1 MKTISLSDRL
11 FATITLFGR
20 TIINISI
27 QGVSS
32 LKEVMARVVEEIGS
46 QVPRMSRLTLRNAS
60 QGWMFTSTISGAQTA
75 SDGRRDNCSAGSLS
89 AEATQLT
96 LSF

>member
-60 QGWMFTSTISGAQTA
+60 QGWMFTSTISGGQAA
-75 SDGRRDNCSAGSLS
+75 ADCRRDHRLASSL
-89 AEATQLT
+89 AIEATQRT

>member
-1 MKTISLSDRL
+1 MKPISLSDRL

-75 SDGRRDNCSAGSLS
+75 SDCRHDNRFTGCSAV
-89 AEATQLT
+89 EATQLT